1 MSILCAEQTIQTMNT
16 IITYLRK
23 NKGYA
28 RMKEMKESGFQTREI
43 HTLVKAGSIVKVR
56 PGMYRLANI
65 QLGESHG
72 IVEVCLAMQKA
83 VICLSSALAYHGL
96 TTFMPT
102 SISYAI
108 PRSDKPI
115 NLAHPPTEVYYFS
128 QSQYVIGIEVHETKA
143 GRIRIYGAE
152 KTICDCFRFRHTLGE
167 DIALEGLK
175 TYLRRRNRNLDTLMK
190 LARTCRVES
199 ILSHYV
205 KAIVG

>member
-1 MSILCAEQTIQTMNT
+1 MSMLCAEKTIHTMST
-16 IITYLRK
+16 IITYFRK

-28 RMKEMKESGFQTREI
+28 RMKDMKERGFQTRQI
-43 HTLVKAGSIVKVR
+43 QALVESGSIVKVK

-72 IVEVCLAMQKA
+72 IVEVCMAMPKA
-83 VICLSSALAYHGL
+83 VICVSSALAYHGL
-96 TTFMPT
+96 TTFIPT
-102 SISYAI
+102 AISYAI

-115 NLAHPPTEVYYFS
+115 KLTHPPTEVYYFS
-128 QSQYVIGIEVHETKA
+128 PSQYAIGIEHHDTKA
-143 GRIRIYGAE
+143 GRIRIYGTE
-152 KTICDCFRFRHTLGE
+152 KTICDCFRFRRKLGE

-175 TYLRRRNRNLDTLMK
+175 AYLRRRNRNLDMLMK
-190 LARTCRVES
+190 FARTCRVES